1 MPSRKAASK
10 GRPFSYQT
18 MYLRR
23 SYSVSNLFMRHCLL
37 FIAVFVGVVFALGGC
52 RKQRI
57 TSDPSAKLAF
67 SVDTVQF
74 DTVFTTLG
82 STTQLVKVYNRN
94 NDAVVIDEVRL
105 EGGSSSNF
113 RINVDGSP
121 GAVFSDIE
129 LRGGD
134 SLWIFVE
141 VTVDPNNQNSPFVI
155 EDAIRFQTNGNEQA
169 IRLMAWGQNAF
180 YHGRPGRFTV
190 LPCNEQWTAERP
202 HLVFGIVAI
211 DEGCNLTIGAG
222 TQVHCYARS
231 GIYVYRGGLDVQG
244 NLGNEVVFQGSRLE
258 TAYDDIPGQW
268 GIELDFE
275 FEGDFGIET
284 ATIVRGGVWLV
295 ESTGSTIDYAIFKN
309 GNIGIQVDTL
319 GNPSVDALRITN
331 TVVQN
336 MGITG
341 LLAQGA
347 SVSGWNNLFAS
358 AGQASAAFTIGG
370 SYRFAYTT
378 FANYWTDGVRQSPT
392 FVLSNYYTDINDNL
406 QIRPLTNTWFHNCIM
421 WGNNASLSDYNEF
434 LVDLQQEESQEYN
447 FQFCSID
454 TDIDLTNPARYTG
467 IVNGTV
473 PPFIDPAMSDFKLS
487 PNASTVWNGGFPV
500 GDTWNPPTD
509 LDQLPRSFPGRR
521 GCYEGQ

>member
-1 MPSRKAASK
+1 MR
-10 GRPFSYQT
+10 Q
-18 MYLRR
+18 YLI
-23 SYSVSNLFMRHCLL
+23 LL
-37 FIAVFVGVVFALGGC
+37 VLIVGVVFAFGGC

-57 TSDPSAKLAF
+57 TDDPAAKLAF

-94 NDAVVIDEVRL
+94 NDAVVIDEIRL

-113 RINVDGSP
+113 RVNVDGSP
-121 GAVFSDIE
+121 GAVFNAIE

-134 SLWIFVE
+134 SLWVFVE
-141 VTVDPNNQNSPFVI
+141 VTVDPNAQNAPFVI
-155 EDAIRFQTNGNEQA
+155 EDALRFQTNGNDQVV
-169 IRLMAWGQNAF
+169 RLIAWGQNAF

-190 LPCNEQWTAERP
+190 LPCSETWTAERP
-202 HLVFGIVAI
+202 HVVFGIVAV
-211 DEGCNLTIGAG
+211 DEGCNLTIGSG
-222 TQVHCYARS
+222 TQVHCYAKS
-231 GIYVYRGGLDVQG
+231 GIYVYRGSLDVQG
-244 NLGNEVVFQGSRLE
+244 MKDNEVCFQGSRLE
-258 TAYDDIPGQW
+258 PSYDDVPGQW
-268 GIELDFE
+268 GIELAFD
-275 FEGDFGIET
+275 FEGDFGVET
-284 ATIVRGGVWLV
+284 ATVVRGGVWLV

-454 TDIDLTNPARYTG
+454 SDIDLTNPARYTG

-473 PPFIDPAMSDFKLS
+473 PPFIDPAMNDFHLS
-487 PNASTVWNGGFPV
+487 ANASPAWNGGFAS
-500 GDTWNPPTD
+500 GDTWLITQD
-509 LDQLPRSFPGRR
+509 LDQNFRELPGRR